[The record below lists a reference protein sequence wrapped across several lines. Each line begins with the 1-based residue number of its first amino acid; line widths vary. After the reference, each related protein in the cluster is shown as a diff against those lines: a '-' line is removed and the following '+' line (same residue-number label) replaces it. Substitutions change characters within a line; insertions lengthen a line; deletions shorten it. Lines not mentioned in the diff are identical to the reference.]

1 MIDQRLKET
10 SDSLTKVLAK
20 VNAMPVK
27 DLTIEPTS
35 FERQN
40 HSLRALVLVIESA
53 LQIVHRHHY
62 SDPDEPEPF
71 PGACQSVIEQN
82 LATIALA
89 RKLRLV
95 A

>member
-1 MIDQRLKET
+1 MSDQILKET
-10 SDSLTKVLAK
+10 SDFLTKALAE
-20 VNAMPVK
+20 VNAIPVK
-27 DLTIEPTS
+27 DLTIEHTS

-40 HSLRALVLVIESA
+40 HSLRALVLLIESA

-62 SDPDEPEPF
+62 SDPAEPEPF

-89 RKLRLV
+89 RKLGLV